1 MRLAILLLSLI
12 AVFSCKNDG
21 NDFVDLDLMSKGL
34 PIKIKAPVDAVV
46 TASDMGVM
54 QDITVQKGD
63 NFNLQILASNAVS
76 INQKALLLEQKAA
89 VEKGPFFSK
98 IVSENESGFIFEKKI
113 DETINYDF
121 RVVKIQ
127 GDKEYIF
134 QTALIGKFTQ
144 EDVQSMFDCVS
155 KKS

>member
-63 NFNLQILASNAVS
+63 
-76 INQKALLLEQKAA
+76 K
-89 VEKGPFFSK
+89 
-98 IVSENESGFIFEKKI
+98 
-113 DETINYDF
+113 
-121 RVVKIQ
+121 VVLSLKRRLM
-127 GDKEYIF
+127 K
-134 QTALIGKFTQ
+134 L
-144 EDVQSMFDCVS
+144 
-155 KKS
+155 